1 VIRKGRFAAGGQR
14 EAMREGQREP
24 RRFGSRDERRG
35 GSRAVER
42 GEAGAVDSD
51 TVGPGSLARGAD
63 RSNSADPFDPLD
75 PSSNY
80 PPPDSAESSSASA
93 SQRAGRSHRPTRSLK
108 MRAIDYLSRREYSR
122 TELTRKLAPF
132 VEEGDALDPL
142 LDALEREG
150 WLSEARFAESV
161 MNRRAARM
169 GVSRIVNELR
179 QHKLD
184 DALIESVGSQLRD
197 TERARAQA
205 VWRKKFGQLP
215 QSPAERVKQA
225 RFLAMRGFSGATIS
239 QILKGD
245 DDWSDE

>member
-1 VIRKGRFAAGGQR
+1 MIRKGRFAPGGQ
-14 EAMREGQREP
+14 REGQREP
-24 RRFGSRDERRG
+24 RRFGSQNARRG
-35 GSRAVER
+35 GSPGIQES
-42 GEAGAVDSD
+42 GEAGARDS
-51 TVGPGSLARGAD
+51 VSFKSGSFEPGASDLGA
-63 RSNSADPFDPLD
+63 DPLD

-80 PPPDSAESSSASA
+80 PAPDSSDSPSGSE
-93 SQRAGRSHRPTRSLK
+93 RAGRSRRPTRSLK

-142 LDALEREG
+142 LDSLEREG

-169 GVSRIVNELR
+169 GASRIVSELR

-205 VWRKKFGQLP
+205 VWRKKFGELP
-215 QSPAERVKQA
+215 QTPAERVKQA
-225 RFLAMRGFSGATIS
+225 RFLAMRGFSRATIS

-245 DDWSDE
+245 DDWADE

>member
-1 VIRKGRFAAGGQR
+1 MRKGRFAPSGRR
-14 EAMREGQREP
+14 ESHQ
-24 RRFGSRDERRG
+24 S
-35 GSRAVER
+35 
-42 GEAGAVDSD
+42 GE
-51 TVGPGSLARGAD
+51 
-63 RSNSADPFDPLD
+63 DPLD

-80 PPPDSAESSSASA
+80 PAPDSAESPSSGSEP
-93 SQRAGRSHRPTRSLK
+93 AGRSRRPARSLK

-142 LDALEREG
+142 LDTLEREG

-161 MNRRAARM
+161 MNRRATRM
-169 GVSRIVNELR
+169 GASRIVNELR

-197 TERARAQA
+197 TERTRAQA

-225 RFLAMRGFSGATIS
+225 RFLAMRGFSHATIS

-245 DDWSDE
+245 DDWSDD